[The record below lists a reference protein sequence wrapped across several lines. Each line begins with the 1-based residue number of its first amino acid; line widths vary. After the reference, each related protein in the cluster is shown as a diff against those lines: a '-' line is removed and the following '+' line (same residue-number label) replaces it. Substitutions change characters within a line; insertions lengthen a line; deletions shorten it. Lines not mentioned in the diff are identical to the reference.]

1 MSDAPVDRTLGSS
14 ARGAA
19 PGRKGTFKYM
29 STFRRPL
36 FFTAVLIG
44 LVLLGAQAL
53 GMMAAHRYL
62 QTQLAQR
69 SEEGAS
75 LLAWALSRS
84 GGSAEERAALADEMF
99 GRGQYALVRIADQTG
114 GPVLERQAGPEDA
127 PGREHDWRNAWLDME
142 APAVSRPFTAAGG
155 GARGIVTVQ
164 ADSRQARDTLW
175 RGGVRVLGLVLA
187 AGALWTLFAL
197 NLVRR
202 TEAQASRDV
211 RERVRA
217 LAPGNDAGLGGSCA
231 PAGVDQALVDAQR
244 MVAATVQEQ
253 NARIESLQ
261 SEVYRDP
268 VTRLRN
274 RRYFIEQFR
283 LALTDK
289 ESETGGHLLMFR
301 QRDLAEIN
309 RHLSRAFTDQW
320 LRSSSDRLHKLV
332 AEFGS
337 QDAFLARLSGSDFAL
352 LLPRTSAPQA
362 GLLAERV
369 RRELRSLRVPMDKH
383 GWCRWALAMAAYAPG
398 DNMSEILARLDHA
411 LMCAESADDD
421 QITPAN
427 RAPDSTPIGEYSWHD
442 ALVTALEQHRFSLSV
457 QPLHDMSGALLHQEA
472 SLTLHDT
479 ADADPVPASIFM
491 PPAVRLGLSAEC
503 DVQALRLGLDW
514 LYARA
519 GALAVPITLASLA
532 QPSFLSRL
540 ERMLADRPALTPR
553 LIIEVD
559 AAALVE
565 HEVELRQLC
574 GIAAAAG
581 GRVGVA
587 RLSQQ
592 FGAMERLHE
601 FPLSYLKLSGGFIT
615 GLLHSPGSRHLAATV
630 VATATTL
637 RMEVYAEDV
646 PDLATQNIL
655 EGLGVHAIRG
665 AVVNFAQA
673 HDLASEHP
681 WVSS

>member
-1 MSDAPVDRTLGSS
+1 MN
-14 ARGAA
+14 GAC
-19 PGRKGTFKYM
+19 
-29 STFRRPL
+29 
-36 FFTAVLIG
+36 
-44 LVLLGAQAL
+44 AL
-53 GMMAAHRYL
+53 
-62 QTQLAQR
+62 
-69 SEEGAS
+69 
-75 LLAWALSRS
+75 
-84 GGSAEERAALADEMF
+84 
-99 GRGQYALVRIADQTG
+99 
-114 GPVLERQAGPEDA
+114 
-127 PGREHDWRNAWLDME
+127 
-142 APAVSRPFTAAGG
+142 
-155 GARGIVTVQ
+155 
-164 ADSRQARDTLW
+164 
-175 RGGVRVLGLVLA
+175 
-187 AGALWTLFAL
+187 
-197 NLVRR
+197 
-202 TEAQASRDV
+202 
-211 RERVRA
+211 
-217 LAPGNDAGLGGSCA
+217 
-231 PAGVDQALVDAQR
+231 AGVDQALVDAQR

-261 SEVYRDP
+261 SEVSRDP
-268 VTRLRN
+268 VTRLYN
-274 RRYFIEQFR
+274 RRYFVEQFR
-283 LALTDK
+283 QALADK
-289 ESETGGHLLMFR
+289 ESESGGHILMFR
-301 QRDLAEIN
+301 QRDLAQIN

-337 QDAFLARLSGSDFAL
+337 QAAFIARLSGSDFAL

-362 GLLAERV
+362 GVLAERV

-398 DNMSEILARLDHA
+398 DNMSETLARLDHA

-421 QITPAN
+421 QVTPAN
-427 RAPDSTPIGEYSWHD
+427 RAPDSTHIGEYSWHD

-514 LYARA
+514 LYARQ
-519 GALAVPITLASLA
+519 GTLAVPATLASLA
-532 QPSFLSRL
+532 QPSFLARL

-553 LIIEVD
+553 LIVEVD

-565 HEVELRQLC
+565 QETELHQLC
-574 GIAAAAG
+574 RIATAAG
-581 GRVGVA
+581 SRVGVA

-601 FPLSYLKLSGGFIT
+601 FPLSYLKLSGGFIG
-615 GLLHSPGSRHLAATV
+615 GLLHSPGNRHLAATV

-637 RMEVYAEDV
+637 NMEVYAEDV
-646 PDLATQNIL
+646 PDIATQNIL

-673 HDLASEHP
+673 TDLASEHP